1 MAVIQKTLFAKN
13 LDRYSVLVTDTD
25 PNSRYFKIT
34 ELPDTFTGGK
44 NAFLIAGSEE
54 LLGDTKIQI
63 ELKDSSG
70 NIIYHE
76 PAEGIISSS
85 INGETFVTEY
95 FEGVSKVVSV
105 YIYPDTAFGP
115 CTLTILGELSKY
127 EDNNGITTPIPTEWE
142 GKYNVKWQK
151 TINVNPSLAN
161 TTKIR
166 FYRRPSPN
174 ITEIVSS
181 IYRIENDIKVASNVT
196 QSFAN
201 VKLSNLET
209 FAGDVKRIKVYRT
222 SEGDISDYALVQDI
236 LVEAKELMTSY
247 GLSGSVVGN
256 TGIFTPEV
264 LKNQWNSGSLTAS
277 LDSSRVEAGVRLS
290 GSGLFR
296 YTQSLDLTSA
306 NTYELNLDAFYSA
319 STNSNLE
326 IFISSGSISSSIG
339 TLIGTQPTKNL
350 LDTIIPFKINND
362 YPTASLYFSQS
373 QGQWHLGNISLK
385 LSEDTAF
392 SPDEVSFITPMPT
405 LIGNETFNFKFEFYD
420 VNNNYVPVSV
430 TQSVLFKGGST
441 GSAVDVDLII
451 SSSFISASNLINA
464 VSSSISG
471 TMTVY
476 SSSASSSV
484 NVLSGSVSGTIG
496 SVSSSVSGTIGRV
509 SGSIS
514 GSIYSLSG
522 SVSSSLTLTSGSITL
537 VSSSLLFTSQSLSSS
552 LTTLSAS
559 VSSSFSNASS
569 QSAYQVYSASQYLD
583 KFIFTD
589 ENGKLNQPPTAS
601 SPGLYLGS
609 EYLGYYNGTGTSG
622 WKTYM
627 DNQGD
632 FYLTSS
638 IPGGGLLAWDSSTA
652 TLQINGSINIQGGN
666 AATNQSLSSSFTA
679 VSGAINSATSSLSSS
694 VASSQN
700 SLSTSV
706 ASTTFTTNTGLIAKP
721 PTVLVG
727 STAGLY
733 LGNSFLGY
741 YDGAGWKT
749 FMANNGNFY
758 LSGSGGDSLT
768 WAGGV
773 LSIKGAIDITGG
785 NVQSSLSNI
794 NATTSS
800 LNSATSSLNTSVTN
814 INSSITNI
822 NTATGSLDA
831 RIFTNSSGL
840 INKTPS
846 QTASGLYLGST
857 NLGYYNGSTWKTYM
871 DNAGKFFLSGVGS
884 DSLSWDGSTLTI
896 NGAITV
902 TGGNA
907 ATTTYASS
915 AASTAQSN
923 AISAASGDATTKANN
938 AQAAAIAAAAS
949 DAQTRANAAQTAAQL
964 FATSAAGRAVDS
976 GSAAASAAQTAAIS
990 QAKTDASASV
1000 NLLANGNWTG
1010 GTGTFITATSISS
1023 PVIAGNG
1030 GYISGLFVVGN
1041 GGAITLDGVNKKMY
1055 IGTGT
1060 FNNPNTSFF
1069 VDNTGRM
1076 SLKDKLV
1083 WDGTTLSIT
1092 GDITVSAGPVAA
1104 AISNLNSTT
1113 SSLNSSVTNIN
1124 SSVTNINSTT
1134 SSLNSSVSQINTA
1147 TGSLTTAVNG
1157 KINAGD
1163 AAADVNSNS
1172 TSISGG
1178 KIRTGI
1184 IESTGYS
1191 YPGTGNFSTT
1201 GTQINLDNGLIRSKN
1216 FGITSAGDAYFKGAI
1231 NGGTISIG
1239 SKFNVDSQGNVS
1251 ATNAALTGS
1260 IVATSGKIGDWIIN
1274 AGKLTN
1280 SAGSI
1285 TIDADGR
1292 SIIIYGGGVPK
1303 VSISGQTELTN
1314 PYANNIYSG
1323 THPGIGSINTSLSVV
1338 TSAAQVTNDTAAVS
1352 SWFGTIALSSGVQT
1366 IAYYGMNIDMSGNS
1380 MPVGAAAEVNGEGR
1394 DGVPG
1399 SSIVTAYIDFRNKS
1413 SNNIY
1418 SVGVQ
1423 TAEYTGGWQQ
1433 WDPVPPNIPANV
1445 PATYS
1450 NSSTGLRNLIIT
1462 LGETGNYEWRVR
1474 IAHSYAAAADIQ
1486 SDGTLSY
1493 ISTTAQGAI
1502 SAAADYINI
1511 EVTTN
1516 LIELTNRGFQV
1527 LNNQDNFVQIKR
1539 YDTSGV
1545 WSGQPLINV
1554 QGGQGIRSYGVDPG
1568 AGNDYGVC
1576 LDLKGRIDLSDVQG
1590 GGFYSMFPKASYI
1603 TSNGNSAKLWTSVY
1617 AQNGTIQTSD
1627 RNQKKNI
1634 ENSELGLQ
1642 FINDLRP
1649 VKYKFIKNTSD
1660 RTHYGLIAQDVTSS
1674 LDKFNI
1680 DKKDFAGFISY
1691 NNYVSGS
1698 NEMTEETFSKIENED
1713 DKMGW
1718 NKVEKY
1724 SLRYDEFISPMIK
1737 AMQELSAK
1745 VQELEARLSGSI

>member
-471 TMTVY
+471 TMTDY

-496 SVSSSVSGTIGRV
+496 NVSSS
-509 SGSIS
+509 IS
-514 GSIYSLSG
+514 SSIYSLSG
-522 SVSSSLTLTSGSITL
+522 SVSSSLTLTSGSIILLSGSFLQFTQ
-537 VSSSLLFTSQSLSSS
+537 SITSSLNELSQ
-552 LTTLSAS
+552 S
-559 VSSSFSNASS
+559 VSSSFFNVSGAINSATAAMSASLGFT
-569 QSAYQVYSASQYLD
+569 VYSASQYLD

-706 ASTTFTTNTGLIAKP
+706 ATTTFTTNTGLIAKP

-923 AISAASGDATTKANN
+923 AISTASGDATTKANA
-938 AQAAAIAAAAS
+938 AQTAAISAAAS
-949 DAQTRANAAQTAAQL
+949 DATTKANSAQTAAQL

-1069 VDNTGRM
+1069 VDNAGRM

-1113 SSLNSSVTNIN
+1113 SSLNSSVTGI
-1124 SSVTNINSTT
+1124 
-1134 SSLNSSVSQINTA
+1134 NSSVSQINTA
-1147 TGSLTTAVNG
+1147 TGSLATAVSG
-1157 KINAGD
+1157 KITAGG
-1163 AAADVNSNS
+1163 AANDVNSNN
-1172 TSISGG
+1172 TTISGG

-1239 SKFNVDSQGNVS
+1239 TKFNVDSQGNVS

-1260 IVATSGKIGDWIIN
+1260 IVATGGKIGDWIIN

-1314 PYANNIYSG
+1314 PYANNIFSG

-1338 TSAAQVTNDTAAVS
+1338 TSAAQVVDTAAVVT
-1352 SWFGTIALSSGVQT
+1352 SWFDTIALSSGVQS

-1380 MPVGAAAEVNGEGR
+1380 MPVGAAAYDNVSGEGR

-1418 SVGVQ
+1418 SVGAQ
-1423 TAEYTGGWQQ
+1423 TATYTGGWQQ

-1462 LGETGNYEWRVR
+1462 LGETGNYEWRIR
-1474 IAHSYAAAADIQ
+1474 LEHTYSAAADMQ
-1486 SDGTLSY
+1486 SDGTVSY

-1502 SAAADYINI
+1502 SSANDYINI
-1511 EVTTN
+1511 AVTTN

-1539 YDTSGV
+1539 YDNSGT
-1545 WSGQPLINV
+1545 WNSQPLINV
-1554 QGGQGIRSYGVDPG
+1554 QGGQGIRSYGVNPG
-1568 AGNDYGVC
+1568 VGNDYGVC

-1590 GGFYSMFPKASYI
+1590 GGFYSMYPNASYI
-1603 TSNGNSAKLWTSVY
+1603 TSNGNSSKLWTSVY

-1642 FINDLRP
+1642 FINDLKP

-1713 DKMGW
+1713 DKIGW